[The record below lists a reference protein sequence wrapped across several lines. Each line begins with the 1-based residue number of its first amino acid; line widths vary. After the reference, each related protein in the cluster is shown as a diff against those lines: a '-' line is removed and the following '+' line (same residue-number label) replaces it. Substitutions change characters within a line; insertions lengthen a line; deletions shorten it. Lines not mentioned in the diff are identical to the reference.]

1 MPRVTLDKPS
11 TSYRRFNDWLRGE
24 LRRQKKNQTDLANY
38 LGLDQCGIS
47 KRMGGQVAWGF
58 KEVLNAVEFLDGDLK
73 EII

>member
-1 MPRVTLDKPS
+1 MPRVKLDKPS

-38 LGLDQCGIS
+38 LGLDQGGIS

-58 KEVLNAVEFLDGDLK
+58 NEVLNAVEFLDGDLK